1 MLSSVQPFDL
11 IVLSKRREYA
21 LYPVPNA
28 INAIATKTVSPRIK
42 QMTTNAKLEPISNAQ
57 GHASIFI
64 TTMYK
69 KVTMISDL
77 NVEN

>member
-21 LYPVPNA
+21 LYPVPKRHQCDCDEDQFSENQA
-28 INAIATKTVSPRIK
+28 DDKS
-42 QMTTNAKLEPISNAQ
+42 NAKLEPISNAQ

-69 KVTMISDL
+69 KVTDDK
-77 NVEN
+77 